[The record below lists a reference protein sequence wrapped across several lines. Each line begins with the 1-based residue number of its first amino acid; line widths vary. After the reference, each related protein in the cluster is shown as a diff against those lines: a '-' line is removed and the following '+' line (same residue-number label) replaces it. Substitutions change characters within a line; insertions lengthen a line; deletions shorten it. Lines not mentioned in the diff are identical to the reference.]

1 MGAKINWH
9 VEKRKISELIPHKE
23 NPRIFTEKG
32 MKDLDKSITKIGMAQ
47 PINITP
53 DGIILSGHAR
63 IEALKGQGVEEVDCY
78 VPDRSLTAKEQ
89 K

>member
-9 VEKRKISELIPHKE
+9 VEKRKISEITPHKE

-32 MKDLDKSITKIGMAQ
+32 MKDLDKSINKIGMAQ

-53 DGIILSGHAR
+53 DGIILSAMP
-63 IEALKGQGVEEVDCY
+63 ELKLSKV
-78 VPDRSLTAKEQ
+78 RAWKKLTATSLTAP
-89 K
+89 